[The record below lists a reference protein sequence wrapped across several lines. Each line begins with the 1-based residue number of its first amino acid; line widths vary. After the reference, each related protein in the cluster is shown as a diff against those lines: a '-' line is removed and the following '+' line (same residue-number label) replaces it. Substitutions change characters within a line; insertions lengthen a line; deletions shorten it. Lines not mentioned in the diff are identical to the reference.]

1 MLDLQLDLAQI
12 CPETFP
18 LPLELAARLRAL
30 SAELH
35 DGIGFVVVRGLI
47 PDDYDERQSIIAFGG
62 ITSYIGRQRATD
74 PQGHTLSICL
84 IHIEAWEGDLR

>member
-18 LPLELAARLRAL
+18 LPLGFAAQLRAL

-35 DGIGFVVVRGLI
+35 DGTGFVVVRGLI

>member
-35 DGIGFVVVRGLI
+35 DGTGFVVVRGLI
-47 PDDYDERQSIIAFGG
+47 PDDYDEHQSIIAFGG

-74 PQGHTLSICL
+74 PQGHTLSNYL
-84 IHIEAWEGDLR
+84 IHIEA